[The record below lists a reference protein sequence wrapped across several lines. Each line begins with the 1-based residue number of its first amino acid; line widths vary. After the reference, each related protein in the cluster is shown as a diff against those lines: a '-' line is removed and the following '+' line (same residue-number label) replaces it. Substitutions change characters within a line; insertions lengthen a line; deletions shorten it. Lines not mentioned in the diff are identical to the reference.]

1 MPPNFWRKIPDDFR
15 SWLKTFTNKAEF
27 NASSLTERAELR
39 ERFERS
45 KRENAREER
54 ESAMQSMLQLI
65 MASHVNPYAA
75 TSASH
80 CSRDDSLAVRNDS
93 VAYYGLQ
100 DENVCQVLGA
110 VNSSNVSVIN
120 AHIWPRHAAADMII
134 FNLQPDQ
141 IHSPQNVLRLQKEI
155 ERAFDSRRL
164 TFVATNHDDNLVV
177 KILDPSAMSEPLSG
191 TNKTFRD
198 IDGHF
203 LEFPNR
209 KLPFRRL
216 LANHCVLAHKKAREK
231 GWISQDLSEVEVRAE
246 ALMAHSLDSFASRHC
261 GANPRVGIA

>member
-1 MPPNFWRKIPDDFR
+1 MPPDFWRNIPDDFR

-27 NASSLTERAELR
+27 NASSLTERGELR

-65 MASHVNPYAA
+65 MASRVNPYAA
-75 TSASH
+75 ISASH
-80 CSRDDSLAVRNDS
+80 FSKDDSPAARNDS
-93 VAYYGLQ
+93 IAYYGLQ
-100 DENVCQVLGA
+100 DENFCQVLGA

-120 AHIWPRHAAADMII
+120 AHIWPRHAAADMVI
-134 FNLQPDQ
+134 FDLQPDQ
-141 IHSPQNVLRLQKEI
+141 IHSPQNVLRLQREI

-164 TFVATNHDDNLVV
+164 TFVTTSHDDNLVV
-177 KILDPSAMSEPLSG
+177 KILDPSARSEPLTG

-203 LEFPNR
+203 LRLPNG

-216 LANHCVLAHKKAREK
+216 LANHSVLAHKKAREK
-231 GWISQDLSEVEVRAE
+231 GWIGQDLSEVEVRAE
-246 ALMAHSLDSFASRHC
+246 ALMAHSLDRDASFRLKTLWGKS
-261 GANPRVGIA
+261 